1 MSSKGL
7 PRDKTT
13 VETYLAVFLTFAE
26 GYIRFLE
33 AEAASSR
40 LNIALV
46 VYRSLPERNIA
57 GNEFESVLAV
67 IERIPNV
74 SFESLRYV
82 TNISHLVYATTL
94 LDTFLTETTI
104 FLFLLIPETM
114 GKNQQV
120 PLRMLI
126 DAQSRNAAL
135 TQAAIAR
142 AREIS
147 YKSFEDRLEFLRNT
161 FGLEI
166 KLESNTERDLKH
178 YSGIRNSAVH
188 DQGVFELGLNDLG
201 SITHRPKT
209 CPTHPTPIPDN
220 APQNA
225 AEAYR
230 LICSIVAW
238 DIFAQI
244 LRVEAEDLP
253 TGVKELI
260 GKWTNASDE
269 L

>member
-1 MSSKGL
+1 
-7 PRDKTT
+7 
-13 VETYLAVFLTFAE
+13 
-26 GYIRFLE
+26 
-33 AEAASSR
+33 
-40 LNIALV
+40 
-46 VYRSLPERNIA
+46 
-57 GNEFESVLAV
+57 
-67 IERIPNV
+67 
-74 SFESLRYV
+74 V
-82 TNISHLVYATTL
+82 TDISHLVYATTL

-126 DAQSRNAAL
+126 NAESRNGAL
-135 TQAAIAR
+135 TQAAITR

-166 KLESNTERDLKH
+166 KLDSNTEGDLKY

-188 DQGVFELGLNDLG
+188 DQGVFELGLNDQG

-209 CPTHPTPIPDN
+209 CPTHPTRIPGD

-225 AEAYR
+225 AEAYK
-230 LICSIVAW
+230 LICSVVAW
-238 DIFAQI
+238 EIFAKI
-244 LRVEAEDLP
+244 LRVELEDLP
-253 TGVKELI
+253 TGVRELL
-260 GKWTNASDE
+260 GKWVRVSD
-269 L
+269 